1 MAVKPI
7 DMQVNI
13 SQMHEVARNE
23 QVRSTAVA
31 EMQQGLEKES
41 NAKGREVKSRLEENK
56 KGEKTAIMK
65 EDFGKGQRRHRKGKE
80 EKEHNEPETE
90 IFQDERMGRFI
101 DVKK

>member
-23 QVRSTAVA
+23 QVRSTAIA
-31 EMQQGLEKES
+31 EIQQGLEKES
-41 NAKGREVKSRLEENK
+41 NTKGKEVQSRLEENK

-65 EDFGKGQRRHRKGKE
+65 EDFGKGQQRRGKGRD
-80 EKEHNEPETE
+80 EKKHNEPETE
-90 IFQDERMGRFI
+90 TYQDEKMGRFI